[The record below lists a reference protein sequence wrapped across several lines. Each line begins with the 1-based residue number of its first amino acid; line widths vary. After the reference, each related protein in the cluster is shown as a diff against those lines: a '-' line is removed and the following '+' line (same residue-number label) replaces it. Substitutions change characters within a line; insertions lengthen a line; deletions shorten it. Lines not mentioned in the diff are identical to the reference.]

1 MICSTGISL
10 QEKGNSRI
18 LNTFLPYEDFTQ
30 SARVLDTSRL
40 GKQRVETLQILKA
53 LADPAYGWQNHP
65 AVVMWR
71 EAEWGLIDYGVAIC
85 DEWLMRGYQDT
96 CKKQIEDF
104 FEVFDDSCWEP
115 WWLGDPR
122 LHISHQS
129 NLLRKAPWAY
139 GHLWPDVPRDLE
151 YWWPSRETVS

>member
-1 MICSTGISL
+1 M
-10 QEKGNSRI
+10 Q
-18 LNTFLPYEDFTQ
+18 TFLPLEDFAQ
-30 SARVLDTSRL
+30 SARVLDKSRL

-53 LADPAYGWQNHP
+53 LADSTYGWQNHP

-71 EAEWGLIDYGVAIC
+71 GYEFGLIDYGVAIC
-85 DEWLMRGYQDT
+85 DEWLTRGYQDT

-104 FEVFDDSCWEP
+104 FGVFDDSRWRP

-151 YWWPSRETVS
+151 YWWPSRETQNG